1 MRTHFITSQEQ
12 RPSMLHKHRISLIAT
27 AQIRTAYTIYII
39 YTRAHPQ
46 SLHHNPQPTQRNDRT
61 KSQTWHTA
69 RSVRTTVQR
78 IRLPSHEGTTSVADN
93 RASTPLYYIVRVQT
107 RTSVSQKRIATTR
120 KSPHN
125 FQSRSL
131 NPRIPKHRQ
140 NIRRGYSK
148 NYAQHPRTEEQ
159 HPQTEELYS

>member
-27 AQIRTAYTIYII
+27 TQIHTAYTIYII

-46 SLHHNPQPTQRNDRT
+46 SLHHNPQFIQRNDRA
-61 KSQTWHTA
+61 KSQTEHTSC
-69 RSVRTTVQR
+69 SVRIADKR
-78 IRLPSHEGTTSVADN
+78 IRLLPHEGTTSVADN
-93 RASTPLYYIVRVQT
+93 GASTPLYYIVRVQT

-120 KSPHN
+120 RSSRN

-140 NIRRGYSK
+140 NIRRGYSE
-148 NYAQHPRTEEQ
+148 NYTQHPRTEEQ
-159 HPQTEELYS
+159 HPRTEEQHS